1 MRLIDADALIERMA
15 TVYTDTDMRAHYNEI
30 MRAIMEQPT
39 VDAVPVLR
47 CRECRE
53 FSRLNFSI
61 LGVPCGE
68 CGKFGQV
75 CGADEFCSFGRERQ
89 EAQENG

>member
-1 MRLIDADALIERMA
+1 MRLIDADALVARMA
-15 TVYTDTDMRAHYNEI
+15 TVYHDTDLRAHYDEI
-30 MRAIMEQPT
+30 MRAIREQPT

-53 FSRLNFSI
+53 YSRLNFSI

-68 CGKFGQV
+68 CGKFGHL
-75 CGADEFCSFGRERQ
+75 CGADEFCSFGCERQ